1 MTKKRFVKC
10 LMGKGISRNNANQI
24 AADYCWF
31 GMPYCMAIVD
41 YDFGIYSTTLQN
53 HRKTIRFL
61 VDEVEEIAGIRCKTA
76 EELKTTML
84 EIGKARF

>member
-1 MTKKRFVKC
+1 
-10 LMGKGISRNNANQI
+10 
-24 AADYCWF
+24 
-31 GMPYCMAIVD
+31 MAIVD

-76 EELKTTML
+76 EALKTTLL